1 MTSSIYIKE
10 MRLHAYHGVLP
21 QEREVGNDYIINLS
35 VDYPITTACRTD
47 EVADTMSYADAAT
60 LVRQQMAV
68 PSNLIEHV
76 AYRVCAALLGRFT
89 QATAVT
95 VDIMKVAPPMS
106 ADCHGAGVVLT
117 LTRDDL

>member
-106 ADCHGAGVVLT
+106 ADCCGAGVALT
-117 LTRDDL
+117 LTRNDL